1 MPIKATYNQIYSQSG
16 VKAGASGTDWKL
28 VAFNEE
34 TSLRDSMANVF
45 GQVHFNQHNLL
56 TLILFQ

>member
-1 MPIKATYNQIYSQSG
+1 MLIKATYNQIHGQSG
-16 VKAGASGTDWKL
+16 VKTGASGTDWEL
-28 VAFNEE
+28 VASDKE
-34 TSLRDSMANVF
+34 TSLWNSMANVF